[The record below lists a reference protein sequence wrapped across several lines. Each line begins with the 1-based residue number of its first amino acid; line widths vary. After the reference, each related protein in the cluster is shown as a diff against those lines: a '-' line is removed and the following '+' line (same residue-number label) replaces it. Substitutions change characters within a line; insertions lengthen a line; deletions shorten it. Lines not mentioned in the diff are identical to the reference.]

1 MHKSQ
6 DPETKAVIGRQK
18 YEILHSDWLTQNR
31 QIQKERRWT
40 DIRPVTEIIGNVFYA
55 FLSVPL
61 FTLVW
66 KVRWGGGIGM
76 RNGGIEGGSSKGPKP
91 PENTTSRPHRRTPV
105 DIYIFSFFFGM
116 MQLI

>member
-1 MHKSQ
+1 MKG
-6 DPETKAVIGRQK
+6 AM
-18 YEILHSDWLTQNR
+18 
-31 QIQKERRWT
+31 
-40 DIRPVTEIIGNVFYA
+40 
-55 FLSVPL
+55 
-61 FTLVW
+61 
-66 KVRWGGGIGM
+66 GGGIGM

>member
-1 MHKSQ
+1 M
-6 DPETKAVIGRQK
+6 
-18 YEILHSDWLTQNR
+18 
-31 QIQKERRWT
+31 
-40 DIRPVTEIIGNVFYA
+40 TEIIGNVFYA
-55 FLSVPL
+55 FLSVPFL
-61 FTLVW
+61 
-66 KVRWGGGIGM
+66 RSYERCDGGGGIGM